1 MNHDA
6 VYALYTSVVT
16 INNSG
21 AFDANGNLVV
31 IDHELVDSWINPMA
45 YAELRRTKY
54 NLLNQDEMRFDDL
67 VNSTTTWQ
75 DAIVAIKLEYPK

>member
-45 YAELRRTKY
+45 YSELRRAKY